1 MNKNLT
7 CNQVAA
13 LINFYIE
20 NKLTPALTKLVDAH
34 IKKCP
39 TCRKKIAELKKI
51 LFEYDELNINNDIND
66 KKSETESNKRLLKNL
81 SAYIDNELNSDDN
94 IKVKKITI
102 SNPNAREKL
111 ETMYKYQKL
120 MQAAYERTKNS
131 AKTDYSKNVINMVN
145 ENAGEYSTSYFR
157 NIAIL
162 FFILILAVISGFLY
176 LYS

>member
-81 SAYIDNELNSDDN
+81 SAYIDNELNSIDIYLKYRKIEYSIGENSETCKNN
-94 IKVKKITI
+94 I
-102 SNPNAREKL
+102 PFG
-111 ETMYKYQKL
+111 
-120 MQAAYERTKNS
+120 
-131 AKTDYSKNVINMVN
+131 NVIPNW
-145 ENAGEYSTSYFR
+145 F
-157 NIAIL
+157 
-162 FFILILAVISGFLY
+162 
-176 LYS
+176 